1 MPQNQP
7 KDDFFNCS
15 PSRRAVSE
23 QGAKKYALALWKCLP
38 GSKIK
43 PRDARLSVL
52 IQNVLDAQHS
62 YTTKT
67 NNPACFEAQ
76 TIFSFTRRELHNI
89 KHQLEI
95 LEAAEEKIIN
105 PPQGIEPRP
114 SA

>member
-1 MPQNQP
+1 MQQNEP

-15 PSRRAVSE
+15 PRRRAVSQ
-23 QGAKKYALALWKCLP
+23 QGAKKYALALWKCMP
-38 GSKIK
+38 GSKIR
-43 PRDARLSVL
+43 PQDARLSVL

-62 YTTKT
+62 CTKKT
-67 NNPACFEAQ
+67 NSPTCSEAQ
-76 TIFSFTRRELHNI
+76 TIFSFTRREMHNI